1 MFSQDTGIAESLLNI
16 SLISRRALLLHGGN
30 DKHKTPLI
38 KKKKP
43 TAKILVLKVKAFICK
58 SQAF

>member
-38 KKKKP
+38 KKKK
-43 TAKILVLKVKAFICK
+43 TYCK
-58 SQAF
+58 NFSFESQSFHL